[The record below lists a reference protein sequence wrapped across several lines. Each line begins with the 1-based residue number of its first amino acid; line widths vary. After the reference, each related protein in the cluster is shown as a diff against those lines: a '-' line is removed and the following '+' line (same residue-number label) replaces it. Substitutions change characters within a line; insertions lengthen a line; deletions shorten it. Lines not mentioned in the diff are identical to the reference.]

1 MKKRIKVCLWGGWF
15 GSRNKGD
22 HVILVTVADL
32 LRQHKPDCRIIVLT
46 KNAQFV
52 NTYMAEAGLPVEAID
67 KRNEWYKTIWHLLT
81 CNLFAVTGGV
91 PFYDKVS
98 QMMIFLFFTVITRL
112 GGGKAVMF
120 GPSLMQ
126 MQNPLC
132 RMLTKRIFGLMD
144 LIAIREPWS
153 INEIKKLGVRK
164 KIFQTVEPGIVLHK
178 ATKAR
183 ISEILC
189 ENDVSIE
196 ATRPLIGIVVR
207 NLKVSHNQQV
217 EHYRSVTQDDVDNL
231 ITAVAHT
238 ADYLN
243 SVGRVVFLPMNTA
256 GFDNDCVISQ
266 KIIEQ
271 MKNGEGVTIFDED
284 YSAAE
289 MMGVISQCELMLV
302 NRFHSMILSFA
313 SHVPFF
319 SIAYEHKFDGM
330 TERFGVPENN
340 VDLVGVDANELRQR
354 VEVVWHNRQQVK
366 ETITQKYDELFAT
379 LNVNVELMFDL
390 AEKKKI
396 DHKKYGDYFI

>member
-22 HVILVTVADL
+22 HVIVMAVADL
-32 LRQHKPDCRIIVLT
+32 LRQQRPDCRIIVLT

-81 CNLFAVTGGV
+81 CNLFVVTGGV

-98 QMMIFLFFTVITRL
+98 QMMIFLFFIGITRL

-132 RMLTKRIFGLMD
+132 RMLTKLIFGLMD
-144 LIAIREPWS
+144 FIAIREPWS
-153 INEIKKLGVRK
+153 INEIRRLGVRK
-164 KIFQTVEPGIVLHK
+164 KIFQTVEPGIVLRK
-178 ATKAR
+178 AEDAR

-196 ATRPLIGIVVR
+196 TARPLIGIVVR

-217 EHYRSVTQDDVDNL
+217 EHYRSVTQGDVDNL
-231 ITAVAHT
+231 IMVVAHA

-256 GFDNDCVISQ
+256 GFDNDCLISQ

-271 MKNGEGVTIFDED
+271 MKNAEGVRIFDGD

-289 MMGVISQCELMLV
+289 MMGVISRCEFMLV

-330 TERFGVPENN
+330 AERFGVPENN
-340 VDLVGVDANELRQR
+340 IDLVGLDANELHRR
-354 VEVVWHNRQQVK
+354 IELVWHKRQQVK
-366 ETITQKYDELFAT
+366 ETITQKYDELDTT

-396 DHKKYGDYFI
+396 DYEKYAHYFV

>member
-22 HVILVTVADL
+22 HTILETVVDL
-32 LRQHKPDCRIIVLT
+32 LRQKKRDCRIIVLT

-52 NTYMAEAGLPVEAID
+52 NAYMAEAGLPVEAID
-67 KRNEWYKTIWHLLT
+67 KRNEWHKTIWHLLT
-81 CNLFAVTGGV
+81 CNLFVVTGGV
-91 PFYDKVS
+91 PIYDKVS
-98 QMMIFLFFTVITRL
+98 QMMTLLFFIGITRL
-112 GGGKAVMF
+112 GGGRAVIF
-120 GPSLMQ
+120 APSLMQ
-126 MQNPLC
+126 LQSSLC
-132 RMLTKRIFGLMD
+132 RMLMKLNFGLIN

-153 INEIKKLGVRK
+153 INEIRKLGVRK
-164 KIFQTVEPGIVLHK
+164 KIFQTVDPGIVLHK
-178 ATKAR
+178 AVEAR

-196 ATRPLIGIVVR
+196 TTRPLIGIVVR
-207 NLKVSHNQQV
+207 NLKVSHNQQA

-256 GFDNDCVISQ
+256 GFDNDCIILQ
-266 KIIEQ
+266 KIIGQ
-271 MKNGEGVTIFDED
+271 MENREGVTIFGGD

-289 MMGVISQCELMLV
+289 IMGVISRCEFMLV
-302 NRFHSMILSFA
+302 SRFHSMILSFA

-319 SIAYEHKFDGM
+319 SIAYDYKFDGM

-340 VDLVGVDANELRQR
+340 VDLVGLDANDLRRR
-354 VEVVWHNRQQVK
+354 VEIVWHNRQQVK
-366 ETITQKYDELFAT
+366 ETIAQKYDELVAT
-379 LNVNVELMFDL
+379 LNANVELMFDI

-396 DHKKYGDYFI
+396 DYEKYAHYFV

>member
-1 MKKRIKVCLWGGWF
+1 
-15 GSRNKGD
+15 
-22 HVILVTVADL
+22 VI
-32 LRQHKPDCRIIVLT
+32 
-46 KNAQFV
+46 
-52 NTYMAEAGLPVEAID
+52 
-67 KRNEWYKTIWHLLT
+67 
-81 CNLFAVTGGV
+81 
-91 PFYDKVS
+91 
-98 QMMIFLFFTVITRL
+98 
-112 GGGKAVMF
+112 F
-120 GPSLMQ
+120 GPSIRQ

-132 RMLTKRIFGLMD
+132 RKLAKLIFGLTD

-153 INEIKKLGVRK
+153 INEIRKLGVQK
-164 KIFQTVEPGIVLHK
+164 KIFQTVDPGIVLHK
-178 ATKAR
+178 AAEAR
-183 ISEILC
+183 ISEILR

-196 ATRPLIGIVVR
+196 TTRPLIGIVAR
-207 NLKVSHNQQV
+207 NFKVSHKKEV

-231 ITAVAHT
+231 ITAVAYA

-256 GFDNDCVISQ
+256 GFDNDCMILQ

-271 MKNGEGVTIFDED
+271 MKNAEGVTVFGGD

-289 MMGVISQCELMLV
+289 MMGIISRCEFMLV

-330 TERFGVPENN
+330 TKRLGVPENN
-340 VDLVGVDANELRQR
+340 VDLLGLDANELRR
-354 VEVVWHNRQQVK
+354 RIEDVWDSRQQVK
-366 ETITQKYDELFAT
+366 ETIEQKYDELVTT

-396 DHKKYGDYFI
+396 DYQKYADYFV